1 MVVLQN
7 NLSVTFTYIC
17 VVMQNSRVLES
28 EHLYLRHM
36 TIDDIDNMLK
46 LNSNAEVM
54 KYVGPSLLIKM
65 TRQIE

>member
-1 MVVLQN
+1 
-7 NLSVTFTYIC
+7 
-17 VVMQNSRVLES
+17 MQNSRVLES